1 MQRLYPFLTAMTQD
15 RSLQMVTSVMIT
27 AGFEVSE
34 RFSLRPRS
42 FDLIARKNGTMLVIK
57 VVSHIDSV
65 SDDVASDLEIIA
77 SHLRGI
83 PLIVGER
90 ARDAE
95 LERGAVYLR
104 YGIYAVNVATLYDF
118 FVEKIPPLVYASP
131 GGLYVSINGEVLHE
145 MRERRG
151 MSLGDLGHL
160 LGVSRRT
167 ISKYESGMGTTLDV
181 AIRIEEVFNAGVVES
196 IDILTHESQRDK
208 DQPERKDP
216 SKPPIPIGF
225 LEEIGMKLHT
235 LRGAPFQALVTF
247 DEHTIFTGYGTAQKV
262 IKRAALIGNLSKI
275 AKKHAMCVIT
285 DYYKEKKIGRTL
297 LIGEERLHHL
307 RDGSELIDLIGDS

>member
-1 MQRLYPFLTAMTQD
+1 
-15 RSLQMVTSVMIT
+15 MVTSVMIT

-77 SHLRGI
+77 SHLSGI

-196 IDILTHESQRDK
+196 IDILTHEPQKDR

>member
-1 MQRLYPFLTAMTQD
+1 
-15 RSLQMVTSVMIT
+15 MVTSVMIT

-77 SHLRGI
+77 SHLSGI

-285 DYYKEKKIGRTL
+285 DYYKERKIGRTL